1 MTRQRLLTLLITATI
16 ASLALMA
23 GPREKRN
30 ILSLKNS
37 ITDEDIVFP
46 ESFDTDVH
54 KMMTNWY
61 LQNYTILDAEVENK
75 SVGEVSKDEKAGEIL
90 VTSVVMLNCLKIIP

>member
-1 MTRQRLLTLLITATI
+1 MTKHQLITLLITAAI
-16 ASLALMA
+16 MA
-23 GPREKRN
+23 TTAMAAPREKNN

-61 LQNYTILDAEVENK
+61 LQN
-75 SVGEVSKDEKAGEIL
+75 
-90 VTSVVMLNCLKIIP
+90 